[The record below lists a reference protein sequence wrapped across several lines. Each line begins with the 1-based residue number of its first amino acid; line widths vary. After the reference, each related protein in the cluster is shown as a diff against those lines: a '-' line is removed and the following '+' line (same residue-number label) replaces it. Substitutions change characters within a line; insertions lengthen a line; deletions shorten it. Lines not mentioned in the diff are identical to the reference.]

1 MKEKIVI
8 KECKHHGKTEYILE
22 PSRDSYRCKK
32 CRSENVTKRR
42 KKVKVKLVKEFG
54 GKCKICNY
62 GKYIGA
68 LDFHHLNPTEKSFAL
83 SCEGITR
90 SYNKA
95 LEEAKKC
102 ILVCSNCHREIEAGL
117 INFEGK

>member
-1 MKEKIVI
+1 MKEKHII

-32 CRSENVTKRR
+32 CRSQNVTKRR
-42 KKVKVKLVKEFG
+42 KLVKVKLVKEFG

-62 GKYIGA
+62 DRYVGA
-68 LDFHHLNPTEKSFAL
+68 LDFHHINPSEKKFEISTTGA
-83 SCEGITR
+83 TR
-90 SYNKA
+90 SYEKT

-102 ILVCSNCHREIEAGL
+102 ILVCSNCHREIEAG
-117 INFEGK
+117 IIQI